1 MSSPPTVLC
10 LMGPTSAGK
19 TALAMRLHEHFPV
32 DIVSVDAAQVYRQMD
47 IGTGKPSPAEQAR
60 VPHRLI
66 DICDPAERYSA
77 ARFCSDAQ
85 AAIGDIVQRG
95 RIPLLVGGTMF
106 YFRALEYGLS
116 ALPPADMTIRRRLG
130 DEARAHGWPALHAR
144 LQTRDPS
151 AAMRIDPHDAQ
162 RIQRALEVI
171 ELTGAPMPT
180 ATAAS
185 AEPAVRWI
193 KLGLWP
199 DARAV
204 LHERIRRRFE
214 QMLERGLVEEVER
227 LYKRGDLSLDLPS
240 VRTVGYRQVW
250 HYLTGTV
257 NYNEMIEK
265 AVAATRQLA
274 KRQLTWLRRYP
285 DVRLFDCTGAPA
297 VSQILET
304 VARVTDRDG
313 TQTVV

>member
-10 LMGPTSAGK
+10 LLGPTSAGK
-19 TALAMRLHEHFPV
+19 TALAMLLHERFPV

-47 IGTGKPSPAEQAR
+47 IGTGKPSAAEQAR

-66 DICDPAERYSA
+66 DICDPAERYSV
-77 ARFCSDAQ
+77 ARFCDDAR
-85 AAIGDIVQRG
+85 AAIGDIVRRG

-116 ALPPADMTIRRRLG
+116 TLPSADAAIRRRLG
-130 DEARAHGWPALHAR
+130 DEARERGWPALHAR
-144 LQTRDPS
+144 LRTLDPS
-151 AAMRIDPHDAQ
+151 AAARIDPHDAQ
-162 RIQRALEVI
+162 RIQRALEVF
-171 ELTGAPMPT
+171 ELTGAPMPFPG
-180 ATAAS
+180 AAPT
-185 AEPAVRWI
+185 EPARRWI

-199 DARAV
+199 EARAV
-204 LHERIRRRFE
+204 LHDRIQRRFHH
-214 QMLERGLVEEVER
+214 MLERGLVEEVER
-227 LYKRGDLSLDLPS
+227 LYKRGDLSPDLPS
-240 VRTVGYRQVW
+240 VRAVGYRQAW

-285 DVRLFDCTGAPA
+285 DVRLFDCTGAPP
-297 VSQILET
+297 VSRILET
-304 VARVTDRDG
+304 VARATD
-313 TQTVV
+313 

>member
-1 MSSPPTVLC
+1 MNSPPTVLC
-10 LMGPTSAGK
+10 LLGPTSAGK
-19 TALAMRLHEHFPV
+19 TALAMLLHERFPV

-47 IGTGKPSPAEQAR
+47 IGTGKPSAAEQAQA
-60 VPHRLI
+60 PHRLI

-77 ARFCSDAQ
+77 ARFCDDAR
-85 AAIGDIVQRG
+85 AAIDDIVQRG

-116 ALPPADMTIRRRLG
+116 TLPSADAAIRRRLSA
-130 DEARAHGWPALHAR
+130 EAHARGWPALHAR
-144 LQTRDPS
+144 LQTLDPS
-151 AAMRIDPHDAQ
+151 AAARIDPHDAQ
-162 RIQRALEVI
+162 RIQRALEVV
-171 ELTGAPMPT
+171 ELTGAPIPYT
-180 ATAAS
+180 VAPRVGPS
-185 AEPAVRWI
+185 LRWV

-199 DARAV
+199 EARAV
-204 LHERIRRRFE
+204 LHDRIQRRFQ

-227 LYKRGDLSLDLPS
+227 LYKRGDLSSDLPS

-285 DVRLFDCTGAPA
+285 DVRLFDCTGAPP
-297 VSQILET
+297 VPQILET
-304 VARVTDRDG
+304 VARVTD
-313 TQTVV
+313 

>member
-1 MSSPPTVLC
+1 MNSPPTVLC
-10 LMGPTSAGK
+10 LLGPTSAGK
-19 TALAMRLHEHFPV
+19 TSLAMQLHEHFPV

-47 IGTGKPSPAEQAR
+47 IGTGKPTVAEQAR
-60 VPHRLI
+60 APHRLI

-77 ARFCSDAQ
+77 ARFCDDARS
-85 AAIGDIVQRG
+85 AIAEIVQRG

-116 ALPPADMTIRRRLG
+116 ALPSADLAIRRRLC
-130 DEARAHGWPALHAR
+130 DEARERGWPALHAR
-144 LQTRDPS
+144 LQALDQH
-151 AAMRIDPHDAQ
+151 AARRIDPHDAQ

-171 ELTGAPMPT
+171 ELTGAPVPT
-180 ATAAS
+180 PTLTTASVAPS
-185 AEPAVRWI
+185 LRWI

-199 DARAV
+199 DVRAV
-204 LHERIRRRFE
+204 LHERIQRRFE

-285 DVRLFDCTGAPA
+285 DVRLFDCTGALP
-297 VSQILET
+297 VPQILET
-304 VARVTDRDG
+304 VARVTD
-313 TQTVV
+313 